1 MVIEINPQN
10 IPIILGVLGAIG
22 ACIGC
27 LLKGYDWYKSQ
38 TVQATAQEK
47 QLTEIRETHATDIHS
62 VREEQALI
70 IYGVLACLKGLREQG
85 CNGPVTKAIE
95 KIEKHLNEEAHK

>member
-1 MVIEINPQN
+1 MTPLDIHITAQS
-10 IPIILGVLGAIG
+10 IITTAAFLSALGAII
-22 ACIGC
+22 AVLVKVMRFIDA
-27 LLKGYDWYKSQ
+27 KK
-38 TVQATAQEK
+38 AQDAALE
-47 QLTEIRETHATDIHS
+47 EIRNTHATDIHS

-95 KIEKHLNEEAHK
+95 RIEKHLNEEAHK